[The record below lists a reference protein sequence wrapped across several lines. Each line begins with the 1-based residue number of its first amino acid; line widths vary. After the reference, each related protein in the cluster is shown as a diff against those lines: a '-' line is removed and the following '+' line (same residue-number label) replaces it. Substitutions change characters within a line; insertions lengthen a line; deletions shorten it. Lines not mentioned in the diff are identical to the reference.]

1 MTLNSLYGLFIR
13 LLVLHTFLRGSCLT
27 NTVVLGEAANRV
39 PKGVMVLTRKGV
51 SAGRSRAAG
60 CELCSVIVASKM
72 RKTVQGTAVRV

>member
-1 MTLNSLYGLFIR
+1 MVTGDEHLCLGLEPT
-13 LLVLHTFLRGSCLT
+13 V

-72 RKTVQGTAVRV
+72 RKTVQGTAVRVCHFCAS